1 MTISPISPVSF
12 SGNYNKVAFEG
23 KKQNKEKS
31 TLSLNPAKKLA
42 VPLAAT
48 VIAMSNPQAVSAK
61 ELYSDINEN
70 YIAMNDTNTKYVSQ
84 NKSSN
89 IGTPLTSKLFYPK
102 NSTGTIRVRPFDT
115 DNDPT
120 TAEKL
125 VLDIPSYDGSYDIGE
140 VKSVG
145 SGTLTVTGAYD
156 SRSSKL
162 IQYDQTEVRF
172 DNYDT
177 NSIFFNKELH
187 DYILNFAQNKTNI
200 KNNGAVKIKNVEKDL
215 RGTESFGLQN
225 VPIPHSWLK
234 KASEHQF
241 DYIAHYGFPVVNT
254 PPIKTD
260 NGEFIIRGYNTD
272 SNKDTFEV
280 LTIYK
285 VADSEA
291 DIPYC
296 PELEIKG
303 IGLINGQLYDGALEK
318 KDFQYPLVNLYCR
331 GWDSTVS
338 MVDIPVWNVVKQ
350 IHFNEP
356 GNNANLK
363 VYTDEVKN
371 IILPDGMVSGVIE

>member
-1 MTISPISPVSF
+1 MTIRPISPVSF
-12 SGNYNKVAFEG
+12 SGNYNKLAFEG

-31 TLSLNPAKKLA
+31 TLSFNPAKKLA

-200 KNNGAVKIKNVEKDL
+200 KNNGAVKINGKYNDETTTFTVDEETHTIWCEWCGNRVEPFDAVMALTNYSKEVIGDL
-215 RGTESFGLQN
+215 QR
-225 VPIPHSWLK
+225 
-234 KASEHQF
+234 
-241 DYIAHYGFPVVNT
+241 AH
-254 PPIKTD
+254 
-260 NGEFIIRGYNTD
+260 E
-272 SNKDTFEV
+272 
-280 LTIYK
+280 
-285 VADSEA
+285 EA
-291 DIPYC
+291 VRVFKLARNYRPWRR
-296 PELEIKG
+296 
-303 IGLINGQLYDGALEK
+303 A
-318 KDFQYPLVNLYCR
+318 
-331 GWDSTVS
+331 
-338 MVDIPVWNVVKQ
+338 M
-350 IHFNEP
+350 
-356 GNNANLK
+356 
-363 VYTDEVKN
+363 KN
-371 IILPDGMVSGVIE
+371 IERCIRSGMLPRCPHCEKPFKLEEIEFFTHERLYKEAQK